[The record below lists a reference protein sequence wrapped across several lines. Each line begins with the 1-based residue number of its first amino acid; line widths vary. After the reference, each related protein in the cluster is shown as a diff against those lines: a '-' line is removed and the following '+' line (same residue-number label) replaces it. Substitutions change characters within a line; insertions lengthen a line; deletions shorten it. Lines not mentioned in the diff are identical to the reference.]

1 MNKGSLTNLLKQ
13 WTALPPSILR
23 RVVALKLLQD
33 QSDEI
38 DIEYKKERI
47 QLETKF
53 RHKKL
58 PLLASRD
65 KIISGETDVPK
76 SSTDESPGR
85 Q

>member
-1 MNKGSLTNLLKQ
+1 
-13 WTALPPSILR
+13 
-23 RVVALKLLQD
+23 VVALKLLQD

-38 DIEYKKERI
+38 DTEYKKERI
-47 QLETKF
+47 LLETKF

-85 Q
+85 QLLHRSACQTSCIILLT

>member
-1 MNKGSLTNLLKQ
+1 M
-13 WTALPPSILR
+13 R

-53 RHKKL
+53 RHKKF

-76 SSTDESPGR
+76 SSSDESPGR

>member
-1 MNKGSLTNLLKQ
+1 
-13 WTALPPSILR
+13 
-23 RVVALKLLQD
+23 VVALKLLQD

-38 DIEYKKERI
+38 DTEYKKERI
-47 QLETKF
+47 LLETKF